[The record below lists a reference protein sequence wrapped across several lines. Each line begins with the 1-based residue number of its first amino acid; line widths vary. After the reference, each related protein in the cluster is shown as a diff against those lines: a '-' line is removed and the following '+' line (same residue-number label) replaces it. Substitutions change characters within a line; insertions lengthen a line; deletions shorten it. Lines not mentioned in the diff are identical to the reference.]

1 MDPVY
6 EPLATICIKWLVDT
20 IPHEFLLSLIGI
32 SSLFIILLIIILII
46 IIVLCIIWLY
56 LRTTFNL
63 TTTAL
68 KIYDTIRQLSPPHII
83 RRLRRIPLETRA
95 KTIAPVVKPKVSSSS
110 KILPS
115 TTHRNIDIPLERN
128 TGRQT
133 AKKSSIRNRVVSQ
146 TEDNS
151 DDSVVYLYKKHAPQ
165 EIPNLARP
173 FLRYRNHLYIRCYV
187 PPGLDIWDLF
197 PEDKIPPPPP
207 PKAVHSRV
215 RLPIYP
221 STKTP
226 PSPKSSS
233 SDSSASQISSPEHI
247 SISSNSNNVNN
258 HNHIDSTSESSSSS
272 SSSSTSSDSYL
283 NIRSLRDLLPEE

>member
-6 EPLATICIKWLVDT
+6 EPLATICIRWLVDT

-32 SSLFIILLIIILII
+32 SSLLIIVLIVILII

-63 TTTAL
+63 TSTAL
-68 KIYDTIRQLSPPHII
+68 NIFDIIRQLNPPRII
-83 RRLRRIPLETRA
+83 RRLRRIPVETRP
-95 KTIAPVVKPKVSSSS
+95 KTTIPLSKSKVLSPPKALS
-110 KILPS
+110 S
-115 TTHRNIDIPLERN
+115 TTHRNIDLTLEKN
-128 TGRQT
+128 TSRQT
-133 AKKSSIRNRVVSQ
+133 AKKSSPRNRVITPS
-146 TEDNS
+146 EDNS

-187 PPGLDIWDLF
+187 PPGLDIWNLF
-197 PEDKIPPPPP
+197 PEDKVPPPPL
-207 PKAVHSRV
+207 PKTVHSRV

-226 PSPKSSS
+226 PSPKTSS
-233 SDSSASQISSPEHI
+233 SDSLTSYISSPEHI
-247 SISSNSNNVNN
+247 SISSNNNN
-258 HNHIDSTSESSSSS
+258 HNHTESSSESSNSS
-272 SSSSTSSDSYL
+272 SSSSTSSDGYL
-283 NIRSLRDLLPEE
+283 NIRSLRDLLPDE